1 MEFIKITLMYKD
13 REQGSYYDRID
24 NMDLADLIDGMEQ
37 GDDSYNLSIVEMS
50 EVEYENLPEFQG
62 F

>member
-24 NMDLADLIDGMEQ
+24 NNMNLADLIDGME

-50 EVEYENLPEFQG
+50 EVDYENLPEFQG